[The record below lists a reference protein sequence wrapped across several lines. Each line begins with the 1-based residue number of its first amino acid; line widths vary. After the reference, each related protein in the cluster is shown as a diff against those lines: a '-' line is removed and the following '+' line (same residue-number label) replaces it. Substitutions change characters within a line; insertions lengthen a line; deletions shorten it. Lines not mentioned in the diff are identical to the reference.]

1 MATIQTSIKIFDG
14 MTPAFRN
21 MTTSINTTINS
32 LERLQRELRNPLDEG
47 GIQASVKIFDR
58 MAPALKNMNTSI
70 NATAKSLERLQ
81 QKLNNPINAGNIQ
94 ASQQNLKNIESIL
107 TRIEQKI
114 GRNTNEQENF
124 NNKIRKGSE
133 EGSLLVSKLKSL
145 AGVYIG
151 IRGIESITKA
161 ADTIASTKARLNLMN
176 DGLQTTEQLNKMIY
190 LSAQSAR
197 ASYAD
202 TAAQVAKLGILAG
215 DAFGSSAEVVKFTEL
230 MNKAFVIGG
239 TSASEASAAMYQLT
253 QAMGAGK
260 LQGDEFRSIM
270 ENAPLLATKIADA
283 MGKTKDQLKELSS
296 SGAITADV
304 IRNALFKAS
313 DEIEKKFASMPIT
326 FSQALTMMKNDAYM
340 IFGQT
345 LGKISGALQSV
356 RFSEIVVSM
365 RNVMI
370 AISSNIYDT
379 LNIIKN
385 ILNSDFFSDFV
396 QGITLGTVLIIQGLG
411 GITNAALSVVNVFAQ
426 NWNIIEPIVY
436 GVVAAI
442 AIYSLALAGMWI
454 WEKLVAASK
463 FAMMFAQMLLNTK
476 TLAGYAYLIKYAA
489 GQWIANE
496 AMLACPIFWIV
507 AGILAFI
514 VVVFVA
520 VAAVNKF
527 AGTNLTALG
536 VIVGAVFAAVAFIQN
551 IMIWLF
557 NRCVDVNEGIANGW
571 NQCVYHMKQAIAKG
585 VIFIIEK
592 MASLNDSVNNAGN
605 ALGKAFVTGANI
617 AIRGVN
623 KLIDLLNKI
632 PGINI
637 GKVGE
642 ATFTPVKADNSYIK
656 QQINSLNRWVGDA
669 PEKIKLERMQYKDI
683 GAEFQKGN
691 ALGTKWQNA
700 ISNKL
705 KDTFDI
711 NKMLED
717 AKDKLGLKDL
727 WDKENPLNNL
737 GGFGGDLGKNV
748 KDTAGNTAKMAK
760 TMDKSQEDLK
770 YLRDIAEQEVINR
783 FTGVNI
789 KIDMNNT
796 NNISKDADVD
806 GIVNVLT
813 EKLNDAMV
821 VSAEGIV

>member
-32 LERLQRELRNPLDEG
+32 LD
-47 GIQASVKIFDR
+47 
-58 MAPALKNMNTSI
+58 
-70 NATAKSLERLQ
+70 RLQ
-81 QKLNNPINAGNIQ
+81 QRLHNPINAGSIQ
-94 ASQQNLKNIESIL
+94 ASQQSLNNIESIL

-114 GRNTNEQENF
+114 KGNTNEQENF
-124 NNKIRKGSE
+124 NNKIRQGSE
-133 EGSLLVSKLKSL
+133 AGSLLVSKLKSI
-145 AGVYIG
+145 AGIYIG
-151 IRGIESITKA
+151 IKGIESITKA

-176 DGLQTTEQLNKMIY
+176 DGLQTTDQLNKMIY

-239 TSASEASAAMYQLT
+239 TSANEASAAMYQLT

-270 ENAPLLATKIADA
+270 ENAPMLATKIADA

-313 DEIEKKFASMPIT
+313 NEIEKKFASMPIT

-340 IFGQT
+340 IFSET

-396 QGITLGTVLIIQGLG
+396 QGITLGAVLIIQGLG

-436 GVVAAI
+436 GVAAAIGIYTIAAI
-442 AIYSLALAGMWI
+442 ALAVANKVASLSAAWFNFQMTQTVIMHELATGATWMQ
-454 WEKLVAASK
+454 VAA
-463 FAMMFAQMLLNTK
+463 QYGLN
-476 TLAGYAYLIKYAA
+476 AA
-489 GQWIANE
+489 
-496 AMLACPIFWIV
+496 LYACPLTWIV
-507 AGILAFI
+507 LGFI
-514 VVVFVA
+514 AVIAVVFVA
-520 VAAVNKF
+520 VAAINKF
-527 AGTNLTALG
+527 AGTSLTVLG
-536 VIVGAVFAAVAFIQN
+536 VIVGAVFAAVAAIQN
-551 IMIWLF
+551 VMIWLL
-557 NRCVDVNEGIANGW
+557 NGCIAVNEGITNGW
-571 NQCVYHMKQAIAKG
+571 NQCVYLMKQAIAKG

-592 MASLNDSVNNAGN
+592 MASLNDSVNSAGN
-605 ALGKAFVTGANI
+605 ALGKAFIDGANI

-623 KLIDLLNKI
+623 KLVDLLNKI
-632 PGINI
+632 PGVDI

-642 ATFTPVKADNSYIK
+642 ATFTPVKADNSTIK
-656 QQINSLNRWVGDA
+656 KQIADLNKWVGDA

-727 WDKENPLNNL
+727 WDKDNPLNNL

-770 YLRDIAEQEVINR
+770 YLRDIAEQETINR

-796 NNISKDADVD
+796 NNINSEADVD

>member
-32 LERLQRELRNPLDEG
+32 LD
-47 GIQASVKIFDR
+47 
-58 MAPALKNMNTSI
+58 
-70 NATAKSLERLQ
+70 RLQ
-81 QKLNNPINAGNIQ
+81 QRLHNPINVGSIQ
-94 ASQQNLKNIESIL
+94 ASQQSLNNIESIL

-124 NNKIRKGSE
+124 NNKIKQGSE
-133 EGSLLVSKLKSL
+133 AGSLLVSKLKSI
-145 AGVYIG
+145 AGIYIG
-151 IRGIESITKA
+151 IKGIESITKA

-202 TAAQVAKLGILAG
+202 TAAQVSKLGILAG
-215 DAFGSSAEVVKFTEL
+215 EAFGSSAEVVKFAEL
-230 MNKAFVIGG
+230 MNKSFVIGG

-253 QAMGAGK
+253 QAMAAGK

-270 ENAPLLATKIADA
+270 ENAPLLAEKIAQS
-283 MGKTKDQLKELSS
+283 MGKGKEALKDLSRT
-296 SGAITADV
+296 GAITADV
-304 IRNALFKAS
+304 VRNALFKAS
-313 DEIEKKFASMPIT
+313 AEIEKKFESMPIT

-385 ILNSDFFSDFV
+385 ILNSEFFSNLV
-396 QGITLGTVLIIQGLG
+396 QGFTFCTVVITKSLGSIVNT
-411 GITNAALSVVNVFAQ
+411 ALNIVNIFAQ
-426 NWNIIEPIVY
+426 NWSIIKPIVF
-436 GVVAAI
+436 GVASVFILFRGVLLATKIATIGNVIANVAH
-442 AIYSLALAGMWI
+442 
-454 WEKLVAASK
+454 AASSSLS
-463 FAMMFAQMLLNTK
+463 ALMTNIQAAALMRSNGATLSATIATWGLN
-476 TLAGYAYLIKYAA
+476 AA
-489 GQWIANE
+489 L
-496 AMLACPIFWIV
+496 LACPITWV
-507 AGILAFI
+507 VLGILAFV

-527 AGTNLTALG
+527 AGTSLTALG

-557 NRCVDVNEGIANGW
+557 NRCVDVNEGITNGW
-571 NQCVYHMKQAIAKG
+571 NQCVFLMKQAIAKG

-727 WDKENPLNNL
+727 WDKDNPLNNL

-770 YLRDIAEQEVINR
+770 YLRDIAEQETINR

-796 NNISKDADVD
+796 NNISKDTDVD

>member
-1 MATIQTSIKIFDG
+1 MATIQTSIRIFDG

-32 LERLQRELRNPLDEG
+32 LERLQQRLHNPLNTG
-47 GIQASVKIFDR
+47 GIQ
-58 MAPALKNMNTSI
+58 T
-70 NATAKSLERLQ
+70 
-81 QKLNNPINAGNIQ
+81 
-94 ASQQNLKNIESIL
+94 SQQSLNNIESIL

-124 NNKIRKGSE
+124 NNKIKQGSE
-133 EGSLLVSKLKSL
+133 ASSVLVAKLRSI

-151 IRGIESITKA
+151 IKGIESITKA

-176 DGLQTTEQLNKMIY
+176 DGLQTTDQLNKMIY

-202 TAAQVAKLGILAG
+202 TAAQIAKLGILAG
-215 DAFGSSAEVVKFTEL
+215 DAFGSSAEVIKFTEL

-239 TSASEASAAMYQLT
+239 TSANEASAAMYQLT

-270 ENAPLLATKIADA
+270 ENAPLLAAKIADA

-296 SGAITADV
+296 SGAITADI

-313 DEIEKKFASMPIT
+313 NEIEKKFASMPIT

-396 QGITLGTVLIIQGLG
+396 QGITLGAILIINGLG
-411 GITNAALSVVNVFAQ
+411 WVTNAALNVANVFAQ

-436 GVVAAI
+436 GVAAAIGIYTIAAI
-442 AIYSLALAGMWI
+442 ALAVANKVASLSAAWFNFQMTQTVIMHELATGATWMQ
-454 WEKLVAASK
+454 VAA
-463 FAMMFAQMLLNTK
+463 QYGLNAA
-476 TLAGYAYLIKYAA
+476 LYACPLT
-489 GQWIANE
+489 WIA
-496 AMLACPIFWIV
+496 L
-507 AGILAFI
+507 GFI
-514 VVVFVA
+514 AVIAVVFVA
-520 VAAVNKF
+520 VAAINKF
-527 AGTNLTALG
+527 AGTSLTVLG
-536 VIVGAVFAAVAFIQN
+536 VIVGAVFAAVAAIQN
-551 IMIWLF
+551 VMIWLL
-557 NRCVDVNEGIANGW
+557 NGCIAVNEGITNGW
-571 NQCVYHMKQAIAKG
+571 NQCVYLMKQAIAKG

-605 ALGKAFVTGANI
+605 ALGKAFVAGANI

-632 PGINI
+632 PGVNI
-637 GKVGE
+637 GKVTE

-656 QQINSLNRWVGDA
+656 QQIDSLNRWVGDA
-669 PEKIKLERMQYKDI
+669 PEKVKLERMGYKDI

-700 ISNKL
+700 ITNKL

-727 WDKENPLNNL
+727 WDKNKYGLDN
-737 GGFGGDLGKNV
+737 GIGSSDLGKSA

-770 YLRDIAEQEVINR
+770 YLRDIAEQETINR
-783 FTGVNI
+783 YTGVNI

>member
-32 LERLQRELRNPLDEG
+32 LERLQQRLHSPINAG
-47 GIQASVKIFDR
+47 GIQASQQ
-58 MAPALKNMNTSI
+58 
-70 NATAKSLERLQ
+70 SL
-81 QKLNNPINAGNIQ
+81 N
-94 ASQQNLKNIESIL
+94 NIESIL

-114 GRNTNEQENF
+114 KGNTNEQENF
-124 NNKIRKGSE
+124 NNKIRQGSE
-133 EGSLLVSKLKSL
+133 AGSLLVSKLKSL
-145 AGVYIG
+145 AGIYIG

-161 ADTIASTKARLNLMN
+161 ADTISSTKARLNLMN

-215 DAFGSSAEVVKFTEL
+215 DAFGSSAEVIKFTEL

-239 TSASEASAAMYQLT
+239 TSANEASAAMYQLT

-296 SGAITADV
+296 SGAITSDV

-396 QGITLGTVLIIQGLG
+396 QGITLGVILIINGLG
-411 GITNAALSVVNVFAQ
+411 WVTNAALNVANVFAQ

-436 GVVAAI
+436 GVAVAIGIYTIAAIALSVANKIASLSASWFNFQMTQTVIMHELATGATWMQVAAQYGLNAALYACPLTWIVLGFIAVIAVIFMVVAAI
-442 AIYSLALAGMWI
+442 
-454 WEKLVAASK
+454 
-463 FAMMFAQMLLNTK
+463 NH
-476 TLAGYAYLIKYAA
+476 
-489 GQWIANE
+489 
-496 AMLACPIFWIV
+496 
-507 AGILAFI
+507 
-514 VVVFVA
+514 
-520 VAAVNKF
+520 F
-527 AGTNLTALG
+527 AGTSLTVLG
-536 VIVGAVFAAVAFIQN
+536 AIVGAVFAAVAAIQN
-551 IMIWLF
+551 VMIWLL
-557 NRCVDVNEGIANGW
+557 NGCITVNEGIINGW
-571 NQCVYHMKQAIAKG
+571 NQCVFLMKQAIAKG

-605 ALGKAFVTGANI
+605 ALGKAFIDGVNI

-623 KLIDLLNKI
+623 KLVDLLNKI
-632 PGINI
+632 PGVDI

-656 QQINSLNRWVGDA
+656 QQIDSLNRWVGDA
-669 PEKIKLERMQYKDI
+669 PEKVKLDRMGYKDI

-700 ISNKL
+700 ITNKL

-737 GGFGGDLGKNV
+737 GGFGSGDLGKNV

-770 YLRDIAEQEVINR
+770 YLRDIAEQETINR

-796 NNISKDADVD
+796 NNISRDTDLD

-821 VSAEGIV
+821 VSAEGVV

>member
-32 LERLQRELRNPLDEG
+32 LERLQQRLHNPL
-47 GIQASVKIFDR
+47 
-58 MAPALKNMNTSI
+58 
-70 NATAKSLERLQ
+70 
-81 QKLNNPINAGNIQ
+81 NAGSIQ
-94 ASQQNLKNIESIL
+94 ASQQSLNNIESIL

-124 NNKIRKGSE
+124 NNKIRQGSE
-133 EGSLLVSKLKSL
+133 AGSLLVSKLKSI
-145 AGVYIG
+145 AGIYIG
-151 IRGIESITKA
+151 IKGIESITKA
-161 ADTIASTKARLNLMN
+161 TDTIASTKARLNLMN

-215 DAFGSSAEVVKFTEL
+215 DAFGSSAEVIKFTEL

-239 TSASEASAAMYQLT
+239 TSANEASAAMYQLT

-270 ENAPLLATKIADA
+270 ENAPLLAAKIADA

-313 DEIEKKFASMPIT
+313 NEIEKKFASMPIT

-340 IFGQT
+340 IFSET

-396 QGITLGTVLIIQGLG
+396 QGITLGAVLIIQGLG

-436 GVVAAI
+436 GVAAAIGIYTIAAI
-442 AIYSLALAGMWI
+442 ALAVANKVASLSAAWFNFQMTQTVIMHELATGATWMQ
-454 WEKLVAASK
+454 VAA
-463 FAMMFAQMLLNTK
+463 QYGLN
-476 TLAGYAYLIKYAA
+476 AA
-489 GQWIANE
+489 
-496 AMLACPIFWIV
+496 LYACPLTWIV
-507 AGILAFI
+507 LGFI
-514 VVVFVA
+514 AVIAVVFVA
-520 VAAVNKF
+520 VAAINKF
-527 AGTNLTALG
+527 AGTSLTVLG
-536 VIVGAVFAAVAFIQN
+536 VIVGAVFAAVATIQN
-551 IMIWLF
+551 IMIGLL
-557 NRCVDVNEGIANGW
+557 NGCIAVNEGITNGW
-571 NQCVYHMKQAIAKG
+571 NQCVYLMKQAIAKG

-592 MASLNDSVNNAGN
+592 MASLNNSVNNAGN
-605 ALGKAFVTGANI
+605 ALGKAFIDGANI

-623 KLIDLLNKI
+623 KLIDLINKI

-656 QQINSLNRWVGDA
+656 QQIDSLNKWVGDA
-669 PEKIKLERMQYKDI
+669 PEKIKLDRMGYKDI

-700 ISNKL
+700 ITDKF

-717 AKDKLGLKDL
+717 AKKKLGLDDL
-727 WDKENPLNNL
+727 WNKQNPLNNL

-770 YLRDIAEQEVINR
+770 YLRDIAEQETINR

-796 NNISKDADVD
+796 NNINSEADVD

>member
-32 LERLQRELRNPLDEG
+32 LD
-47 GIQASVKIFDR
+47 
-58 MAPALKNMNTSI
+58 
-70 NATAKSLERLQ
+70 RLQ
-81 QKLNNPINAGNIQ
+81 QRLHNPINAGSIQ
-94 ASQQNLKNIESIL
+94 ASQQSLNNIESIL

-124 NNKIRKGSE
+124 NNKIKQGSE
-133 EGSLLVSKLKSL
+133 AGSLLVSKLKSI
-145 AGVYIG
+145 AGIYIG
-151 IRGIESITKA
+151 IKGIESITKA

-176 DGLQTTEQLNKMIY
+176 DGLQTTDQLNKMIY

-215 DAFGSSAEVVKFTEL
+215 DAFGSSAEVIKFTEL

-239 TSASEASAAMYQLT
+239 TSANEASAAMYQLT

-313 DEIEKKFASMPIT
+313 NEIEKKFESMPIT

-356 RFSEIVVSM
+356 RFSEIVVSI

-385 ILNSDFFSDFV
+385 ILNSEFFSNLV
-396 QGITLGTVLIIQGLG
+396 QGFTFCAVVITKSLGSIVNT
-411 GITNAALSVVNVFAQ
+411 ALNIVNIFAQ
-426 NWNIIEPIVY
+426 NWSIIKPIVF
-436 GVVAAI
+436 GVASVFILFRGVLLATKIATIGNVIANVAH
-442 AIYSLALAGMWI
+442 
-454 WEKLVAASK
+454 AASSSLS
-463 FAMMFAQMLLNTK
+463 ALMTNIQAAALMRSNGATLSATIATWGLN
-476 TLAGYAYLIKYAA
+476 AA
-489 GQWIANE
+489 L
-496 AMLACPIFWIV
+496 LACPITWV
-507 AGILAFI
+507 VLGILAFVI
-514 VVVFVA
+514 VVFVA

-527 AGTNLTALG
+527 AGTSLTALG

-557 NRCVDVNEGIANGW
+557 NRCVDVNEGITNGW
-571 NQCVYHMKQAIAKG
+571 NQCVFLMKQAIAKG

-642 ATFTPVKADNSYIK
+642 ATFTPVKADNSHIK

-669 PEKIKLERMQYKDI
+669 PEKVKLDRMGYKDI

-727 WDKENPLNNL
+727 WDKDNPLNNL
-737 GGFGGDLGKNV
+737 GGFGGGLGKNV

-770 YLRDIAEQEVINR
+770 YLRDIAEQETINR

-796 NNISKDADVD
+796 NNINSEADVD

>member
-21 MTTSINTTINS
+21 MTNSINTTINS
-32 LERLQRELRNPLDEG
+32 LERLQQRLHNPLNTG
-47 GIQASVKIFDR
+47 GIQ
-58 MAPALKNMNTSI
+58 T
-70 NATAKSLERLQ
+70 
-81 QKLNNPINAGNIQ
+81 
-94 ASQQNLKNIESIL
+94 SQQSLNNIESIL

-124 NNKIRKGSE
+124 NNSIKRGSE
-133 EGSLLVSKLKSL
+133 ASSVLVSRLKNI
-145 AGVYIG
+145 ARMYIG
-151 IRGIESITKA
+151 IKGIESITRA

-239 TSASEASAAMYQLT
+239 TSANEASAAMYQLT

-270 ENAPLLATKIADA
+270 ENAPLLAAKIADA

-313 DEIEKKFASMPIT
+313 AEIEKKFASMPIT

-340 IFGQT
+340 IFSET

-396 QGITLGTVLIIQGLG
+396 QGITLGAVLIIQGLG
-411 GITNAALSVVNVFAQ
+411 GITNAALSVVNIFAQ
-426 NWNIIEPIVY
+426 NWSIIAPIVY
-436 GVVAAI
+436 GVIAAIGIYTIATIALAVANKVASLSASWFNFQMTQTVIMHELATGVTWMQVAAQYGLNAALYACPLTWIVLGFIAVIAVVFMVVAAI
-442 AIYSLALAGMWI
+442 
-454 WEKLVAASK
+454 
-463 FAMMFAQMLLNTK
+463 NH
-476 TLAGYAYLIKYAA
+476 
-489 GQWIANE
+489 
-496 AMLACPIFWIV
+496 
-507 AGILAFI
+507 
-514 VVVFVA
+514 
-520 VAAVNKF
+520 F
-527 AGTNLTALG
+527 AGTSLTVLG
-536 VIVGAVFAAVAFIQN
+536 VIVGAVFAAVAAIQN
-551 IMIWLF
+551 VMIWLL
-557 NRCVDVNEGIANGW
+557 NGCITVNEGIINGW
-571 NQCVYHMKQAIAKG
+571 NQCVYLMKQAIAKG

-642 ATFTPVKADNSYIK
+642 AIFTPVKADNSHIK

-669 PEKIKLERMQYKDI
+669 PEKVKLDRMGYKDI

-727 WDKENPLNNL
+727 WDKNKYGLDN
-737 GGFGGDLGKNV
+737 GIGSSDLGKSA

-770 YLRDIAEQEVINR
+770 YLRDIAEQETINR

>member
-32 LERLQRELRNPLDEG
+32 LD
-47 GIQASVKIFDR
+47 
-58 MAPALKNMNTSI
+58 
-70 NATAKSLERLQ
+70 RLQ
-81 QKLNNPINAGNIQ
+81 QRLHNPINAGSIQ
-94 ASQQNLKNIESIL
+94 ASQQSLNNIESIL

-114 GRNTNEQENF
+114 KGNTNEQENF
-124 NNKIRKGSE
+124 NNKIRQGSE
-133 EGSLLVSKLKSL
+133 AGSLLVSKLKSL
-145 AGVYIG
+145 AGIYIG

-176 DGLQTTEQLNKMIY
+176 DGLQTTDQLNKMIY

-197 ASYAD
+197 ASYTD

-215 DAFGSSAEVVKFTEL
+215 DAFGSSAEVIKFTEL

-239 TSASEASAAMYQLT
+239 ISANEASAAMYQLT

-270 ENAPLLATKIADA
+270 ENAPLLAAKIADA

-313 DEIEKKFASMPIT
+313 NEIEKKFASMPIT

-356 RFSEIVVSM
+356 RFSEIVVSV

-385 ILNSDFFSDFV
+385 ILNSEFFSNLV
-396 QGITLGTVLIIQGLG
+396 QGFTFCAVIITKSLGSIVNT
-411 GITNAALSVVNVFAQ
+411 ALNIVNIFAQ
-426 NWNIIEPIVY
+426 NWSIIKPIVF
-436 GVVAAI
+436 GVASVFMLFKGVLLATKI
-442 AIYSLALAGMWI
+442 ATISNVIANIAH
-454 WEKLVAASK
+454 AASSSLS
-463 FAMMFAQMLLNTK
+463 ALMTNIQAAALMRSNGATLSATIATWGLN
-476 TLAGYAYLIKYAA
+476 AA
-489 GQWIANE
+489 L
-496 AMLACPIFWIV
+496 LACPITWV
-507 AGILAFI
+507 VLGILAFV

-527 AGTNLTALG
+527 AGTSLTALG

-557 NRCVDVNEGIANGW
+557 NRCVDVNEGITNGW
-571 NQCVYHMKQAIAKG
+571 NQCVFLMKQAIAKG

-642 ATFTPVKADNSYIK
+642 ATFTPVKADNSHIK

-669 PEKIKLERMQYKDI
+669 PEKVKLERMGYKDI
-683 GAEFQKGN
+683 GAEFEKGN
-691 ALGTKWQNA
+691 ALGTKWQK
-700 ISNKL
+700 SLEKKL

-770 YLRDIAEQEVINR
+770 YLRDIAEQETINR

>member
-1 MATIQTSIKIFDG
+1 MH
-14 MTPAFRN
+14 
-21 MTTSINTTINS
+21 
-32 LERLQRELRNPLDEG
+32 NPL
-47 GIQASVKIFDR
+47 
-58 MAPALKNMNTSI
+58 
-70 NATAKSLERLQ
+70 
-81 QKLNNPINAGNIQ
+81 NAGSIQ
-94 ASQQNLKNIESIL
+94 ASQQSLNNIESIL

-124 NNKIRKGSE
+124 NNKIRQGSE
-133 EGSLLVSKLKSL
+133 AGSLLVSKLKSI
-145 AGVYIG
+145 AGIYIG
-151 IRGIESITKA
+151 IKGIESITKA
-161 ADTIASTKARLNLMN
+161 TDTIASTKARLNLMN

-215 DAFGSSAEVVKFTEL
+215 DAFGSSAEVIKFTEL

-239 TSASEASAAMYQLT
+239 TSANEASAAMYQLT

-270 ENAPLLATKIADA
+270 ENAPLLAAKIADA

-313 DEIEKKFASMPIT
+313 NEIEKKFASMPIT

-340 IFGQT
+340 IFSET

-396 QGITLGTVLIIQGLG
+396 QGITLGAVLIIQGLG

-436 GVVAAI
+436 GVAAAIGIYTIAAI
-442 AIYSLALAGMWI
+442 ALAVANKVASLSAAWFNFQMTQTVIMHELATGATWMQ
-454 WEKLVAASK
+454 VAA
-463 FAMMFAQMLLNTK
+463 QYGLN
-476 TLAGYAYLIKYAA
+476 AA
-489 GQWIANE
+489 
-496 AMLACPIFWIV
+496 LYACPLTWIV
-507 AGILAFI
+507 LGFI
-514 VVVFVA
+514 AVIAVVFVA
-520 VAAVNKF
+520 VAAINKF
-527 AGTNLTALG
+527 AGTSLTVLG
-536 VIVGAVFAAVAFIQN
+536 VIVGAVFAAVATIQN
-551 IMIWLF
+551 IMIGLL
-557 NRCVDVNEGIANGW
+557 NGCIAVNEGITNGW
-571 NQCVYHMKQAIAKG
+571 NQCVYLMKQAIAKG

-592 MASLNDSVNNAGN
+592 MASLNNSVNNAGN
-605 ALGKAFVTGANI
+605 ALGKAFIDGANI

-623 KLIDLLNKI
+623 KLIDLINKI

-656 QQINSLNRWVGDA
+656 QQIDSLNKWVGDA
-669 PEKIKLERMQYKDI
+669 PEKIKLDRMGYKDI

-700 ISNKL
+700 ITDKF

-717 AKDKLGLKDL
+717 AKKKLGLDDL
-727 WDKENPLNNL
+727 WNKQNPLNNL

-770 YLRDIAEQEVINR
+770 YLRDIAEQETINR

>member
-32 LERLQRELRNPLDEG
+32 LERLQQRLHNPL
-47 GIQASVKIFDR
+47 
-58 MAPALKNMNTSI
+58 
-70 NATAKSLERLQ
+70 
-81 QKLNNPINAGNIQ
+81 NAGSIQ
-94 ASQQNLKNIESIL
+94 ASQQSLNNIESIL

-124 NNKIRKGSE
+124 NNKIRQGSE
-133 EGSLLVSKLKSL
+133 AGSLLVSKLKSI
-145 AGVYIG
+145 AGIYIG
-151 IRGIESITKA
+151 IKGIESITKA

-215 DAFGSSAEVVKFTEL
+215 DAFGSSAEVIKFTEL

-239 TSASEASAAMYQLT
+239 TSANEASAAMYQLT

-270 ENAPLLATKIADA
+270 ENAPLLAAKIADA

-313 DEIEKKFASMPIT
+313 NEIEKKFASMPIT

-340 IFGQT
+340 IFSET

-396 QGITLGTVLIIQGLG
+396 QGITLGAVLIIQGLG

-436 GVVAAI
+436 GVAAAIGIYTIAAI
-442 AIYSLALAGMWI
+442 ALAVANKVASLSAAWFNFQMTQTVIMHELATGATWMQ
-454 WEKLVAASK
+454 VAA
-463 FAMMFAQMLLNTK
+463 QYGLN
-476 TLAGYAYLIKYAA
+476 AA
-489 GQWIANE
+489 
-496 AMLACPIFWIV
+496 LYACPLTWIV
-507 AGILAFI
+507 LGFI
-514 VVVFVA
+514 AVIAVVFVA
-520 VAAVNKF
+520 VAAINKF
-527 AGTNLTALG
+527 AGTSLTVLG
-536 VIVGAVFAAVAFIQN
+536 VIVGAVFAAVATIQN
-551 IMIWLF
+551 IMIGLL
-557 NRCVDVNEGIANGW
+557 NGCIAVNEGITNGW
-571 NQCVYHMKQAIAKG
+571 NQCVYLMKQAIAKG

-592 MASLNDSVNNAGN
+592 MASLNNSVNNAGN
-605 ALGKAFVTGANI
+605 ALGKAFIDGANI

-623 KLIDLLNKI
+623 KLIDLINKI

-656 QQINSLNRWVGDA
+656 QQIDSLNKWVGDA
-669 PEKIKLERMQYKDI
+669 PEKIKLDRMGYKDI

-700 ISNKL
+700 ITDKF

-717 AKDKLGLKDL
+717 AKKKLGLDDL
-727 WDKENPLNNL
+727 WNKQNPLNNL

-770 YLRDIAEQEVINR
+770 YLRDIAEQETINR

-796 NNISKDADVD
+796 NNINSEADVD

>member
-1 MATIQTSIKIFDG
+1 MATIQTSIRIFDG

-21 MTTSINTTINS
+21 MTNAINTTINS
-32 LERLQRELRNPLDEG
+32 
-47 GIQASVKIFDR
+47 FD
-58 MAPALKNMNTSI
+58 
-70 NATAKSLERLQ
+70 RLQ
-81 QKLNNPINAGNIQ
+81 QRLHNPINAGSIQ
-94 ASQQNLKNIESIL
+94 ASQQSLNNIESIL

-114 GRNTNEQENF
+114 KGNTNEQENF
-124 NNKIRKGSE
+124 NNKIRQGSE
-133 EGSLLVSKLKSL
+133 AGSLLVSKLKSL
-145 AGVYIG
+145 AGIYIG

-176 DGLQTTEQLNKMIY
+176 DGLQTTDQLNKMIY

-215 DAFGSSAEVVKFTEL
+215 DAFGSSVEVVKFTEL

-239 TSASEASAAMYQLT
+239 TSANEASAAMYQLT

-270 ENAPLLATKIADA
+270 ENAPMLATKIADA
-283 MGKTKDQLKELSS
+283 MGKTKDQLKDLSS
-296 SGAITADV
+296 SGAITADI

-313 DEIEKKFASMPIT
+313 AEIEKKFASMPIT

-340 IFGQT
+340 IFSET

-396 QGITLGTVLIIQGLG
+396 QGITLGAVLIIQGLG

-436 GVVAAI
+436 GVAAAIGIYTIVAIALAVANKVASLSAAWFNFQMTQTVIMHELATGATWMQVAAQYGLN
-442 AIYSLALAGMWI
+442 AAL
-454 WEKLVAASK
+454 
-463 FAMMFAQMLLNTK
+463 
-476 TLAGYAYLIKYAA
+476 Y
-489 GQWIANE
+489 
-496 AMLACPIFWIV
+496 ACPLTWIV
-507 AGILAFI
+507 LGFI
-514 VVVFVA
+514 AVIAVVFVA
-520 VAAVNKF
+520 VAAINKF
-527 AGTNLTALG
+527 AGTSLTVLG
-536 VIVGAVFAAVAFIQN
+536 VIVGAVFAAVATIQN
-551 IMIWLF
+551 IMIGLL
-557 NRCVDVNEGIANGW
+557 NGCITVNEAIANGW
-571 NQCVYHMKQAIAKG
+571 NQCVFLMKQAIAKG

-592 MASLNDSVNNAGN
+592 MASLNDSVNSAGN
-605 ALGKAFVTGANI
+605 ALGKAFIDGANI

-623 KLIDLLNKI
+623 KLVDLLNKI
-632 PGINI
+632 PGVNI

-656 QQINSLNRWVGDA
+656 QQIDSLNRWVGDA
-669 PEKIKLERMQYKDI
+669 PEKVILERMGYKDI
-683 GAEFQKGN
+683 GAAFEKGN
-691 ALGTKWQNA
+691 ALGTKWQK
-700 ISNKL
+700 SLEKKL

-770 YLRDIAEQEVINR
+770 YLRDIAEQETINR

-796 NNISKDADVD
+796 NNINSEADVD

>member
-21 MTTSINTTINS
+21 MTNSINTTINS
-32 LERLQRELRNPLDEG
+32 LERLQQRLHNPLNTG
-47 GIQASVKIFDR
+47 GIQ
-58 MAPALKNMNTSI
+58 T
-70 NATAKSLERLQ
+70 
-81 QKLNNPINAGNIQ
+81 
-94 ASQQNLKNIESIL
+94 SQQSLNNIESIL

-114 GRNTNEQENF
+114 GRNANEQENF
-124 NNKIRKGSE
+124 NNSIKRGSE
-133 EGSLLVSKLKSL
+133 ASSVLVSRLKNI
-145 AGVYIG
+145 AGMYIG
-151 IRGIESITKA
+151 IKGIESITRA

-202 TAAQVAKLGILAG
+202 TAAQVSKLGILAG
-215 DAFGSSAEVVKFTEL
+215 DAFGSSAEVVKFAEL
-230 MNKAFVIGG
+230 MNKSFVIGG

-253 QAMGAGK
+253 QAMAAGK

-270 ENAPLLATKIADA
+270 ENAPLLAEKIAQS
-283 MGKTKDQLKELSS
+283 MGKGKEALKDLSRT
-296 SGAITADV
+296 GAITADV
-304 IRNALFKAS
+304 VRNALFKAS
-313 DEIEKKFASMPIT
+313 AEIEKKFESMPIT
-326 FSQALTMMKNDAYM
+326 FSQALVMMKNDAYM

-396 QGITLGTVLIIQGLG
+396 QGITLGAVLIIQGLG
-411 GITNAALSVVNVFAQ
+411 GITNAALSVVNIFAQ
-426 NWNIIEPIVY
+426 NWSIIAPIVY
-436 GVVAAI
+436 GVIAAIGIYTIATIALAVANKVASLSASWFNFQMTQTVIMHELATGVTWMQVAAQYGLNAALYACPLTWIVLGFIAVIAVVFMVVAAI
-442 AIYSLALAGMWI
+442 
-454 WEKLVAASK
+454 
-463 FAMMFAQMLLNTK
+463 NH
-476 TLAGYAYLIKYAA
+476 
-489 GQWIANE
+489 
-496 AMLACPIFWIV
+496 
-507 AGILAFI
+507 
-514 VVVFVA
+514 
-520 VAAVNKF
+520 F
-527 AGTNLTALG
+527 AGTSLTALG
-536 VIVGAVFAAVAFIQN
+536 VIVGAVFAAVATIQN
-551 IMIWLF
+551 IMIGLLNGCIF
-557 NRCVDVNEGIANGW
+557 VNEAIANGW
-571 NQCVYHMKQAIAKG
+571 NQCVYLMKQAIAKG

-592 MASLNDSVNNAGN
+592 MASLNDSVNSAGN
-605 ALGKAFVTGANI
+605 ALGKAFIDGANI

-632 PGINI
+632 PGIDI

-656 QQINSLNRWVGDA
+656 QQIDSLNRWVGNA
-669 PEKIKLERMQYKDI
+669 PEKITLERMGYKNI
-683 GAEFQKGN
+683 GAAFEKGN

-727 WDKENPLNNL
+727 WDKNKYGLDN
-737 GGFGGDLGKNV
+737 GIGSSDLGKSA

-796 NNISKDADVD
+796 NNINSEADVD

>member
-32 LERLQRELRNPLDEG
+32 LD
-47 GIQASVKIFDR
+47 
-58 MAPALKNMNTSI
+58 
-70 NATAKSLERLQ
+70 RLQ
-81 QKLNNPINAGNIQ
+81 QRLHNPINAGSIQ
-94 ASQQNLKNIESIL
+94 ASQQSLNNIESIL

-114 GRNTNEQENF
+114 KGNTNEQENF
-124 NNKIRKGSE
+124 NNKIRQGSE
-133 EGSLLVSKLKSL
+133 AGSLLVSKLKSL
-145 AGVYIG
+145 AGIYIG

-176 DGLQTTEQLNKMIY
+176 DGLQTTDQLNKMIY

-239 TSASEASAAMYQLT
+239 TSANEASAAMYQLT

-270 ENAPLLATKIADA
+270 ENAPMLATKIADA
-283 MGKTKDQLKELSS
+283 MGKTKDQLKDLSS
-296 SGAITADV
+296 SGAITADI

-313 DEIEKKFASMPIT
+313 AEIEKKFASMPIT

-340 IFGQT
+340 IFSET

-396 QGITLGTVLIIQGLG
+396 QGITLGAVLIIQGLG

-436 GVVAAI
+436 GVTAAIGIYTIAAI
-442 AIYSLALAGMWI
+442 ALAVANKVASLSAAWFNFQMTQTVIMHELATGATWMQ
-454 WEKLVAASK
+454 VAA
-463 FAMMFAQMLLNTK
+463 QYGLN
-476 TLAGYAYLIKYAA
+476 AA
-489 GQWIANE
+489 
-496 AMLACPIFWIV
+496 LYACPLTWIV
-507 AGILAFI
+507 LGFI
-514 VVVFVA
+514 AVIAVVFVA
-520 VAAVNKF
+520 VAAINKF
-527 AGTNLTALG
+527 AGTSLTVLG
-536 VIVGAVFAAVAFIQN
+536 VIVGAVFAAVAAIQN
-551 IMIWLF
+551 VMIWLL
-557 NRCVDVNEGIANGW
+557 NGCIAVNEAIANGW
-571 NQCVYHMKQAIAKG
+571 NQCVYLMKQAIAKG

-642 ATFTPVKADNSYIK
+642 ATFTPVKVDNSYIK

-727 WDKENPLNNL
+727 WDKDNPLNNL

-770 YLRDIAEQEVINR
+770 YLRDIAEQETINR

-796 NNISKDADVD
+796 NNISKDTDLD

-821 VSAEGIV
+821 VSAEGVV

>member
-32 LERLQRELRNPLDEG
+32 LERLQQRLHNPL
-47 GIQASVKIFDR
+47 
-58 MAPALKNMNTSI
+58 
-70 NATAKSLERLQ
+70 
-81 QKLNNPINAGNIQ
+81 NAGSIQ
-94 ASQQNLKNIESIL
+94 ASQQSLNNIESIL
-107 TRIEQKI
+107 ARIEQKI
-114 GRNTNEQENF
+114 KGNTNEQENF
-124 NNKIRKGSE
+124 NNKIKQGSE
-133 EGSLLVSKLKSL
+133 ASSVLVAKLRSI

-151 IRGIESITKA
+151 IKGIESITKA

-215 DAFGSSAEVVKFTEL
+215 DAFGSSAEVIKFTEL

-239 TSASEASAAMYQLT
+239 TSANEASAAMYQLT

-313 DEIEKKFASMPIT
+313 DEIEKKFSSMPIT

-396 QGITLGTVLIIQGLG
+396 RGITLGTILIINGLG
-411 GITNAALSVVNVFAQ
+411 WVTNAALNVANVFAQ
-426 NWNIIEPIVY
+426 NWSIIAPIVY
-436 GVVAAI
+436 GIVTAIGVYTIATLALAVSKKIAALSEAWFNFQMTQTVIMFELAAGATWRQIAAQYGLNAALYACPLTWIVLGFIAIIAVVFMAVAAI
-442 AIYSLALAGMWI
+442 
-454 WEKLVAASK
+454 
-463 FAMMFAQMLLNTK
+463 
-476 TLAGYAYLIKYAA
+476 
-489 GQWIANE
+489 
-496 AMLACPIFWIV
+496 
-507 AGILAFI
+507 
-514 VVVFVA
+514 
-520 VAAVNKF
+520 NKF
-527 AGTNLTALG
+527 AGTSLTVLG
-536 VIVGAVFAAVAFIQN
+536 VIVGAVFAAVAAIQN
-551 IMIWLF
+551 VMIWLL
-557 NRCVDVNEGIANGW
+557 NGCITVNEGIINGW
-571 NQCVYHMKQAIAKG
+571 NQCVYLMKQAIAKG

-592 MASLNDSVNNAGN
+592 MASLNDSVNSAGN
-605 ALGKAFVTGANI
+605 ALGKAFIDGANI

-623 KLIDLLNKI
+623 KLVDLLNKI
-632 PGINI
+632 PGVDI

-642 ATFTPVKADNSYIK
+642 ATFTPVKADNSTIK
-656 QQINSLNRWVGDA
+656 KQIADLNKWVGDA
-669 PEKIKLERMQYKDI
+669 PEKVTLERMGYKDI
-683 GAEFQKGN
+683 GAAFEKGN

-700 ISNKL
+700 ITNKF

-717 AKDKLGLKDL
+717 AKKKLGLDDL
-727 WDKENPLNNL
+727 WNKQNPLNNL
-737 GGFGGDLGKNV
+737 GGFGSGDLGKNV

-770 YLRDIAEQEVINR
+770 YLRDIAEQETINR

>member
-32 LERLQRELRNPLDEG
+32 LD
-47 GIQASVKIFDR
+47 
-58 MAPALKNMNTSI
+58 
-70 NATAKSLERLQ
+70 RLQ
-81 QKLNNPINAGNIQ
+81 QRLHNPINAGSIQ
-94 ASQQNLKNIESIL
+94 ASQQSLNNIESIL

-124 NNKIRKGSE
+124 NNKIKQGSE
-133 EGSLLVSKLKSL
+133 AGSLLVSKLKSI
-145 AGVYIG
+145 AGIYIG
-151 IRGIESITKA
+151 IKGIESITKA

-176 DGLQTTEQLNKMIY
+176 DGLQTTDQLNKMIY

-202 TAAQVAKLGILAG
+202 TAAQIAKLGILAG
-215 DAFGSSAEVVKFTEL
+215 DAFGSSAEVIKFTEL

-239 TSASEASAAMYQLT
+239 TSANEASAAMYQLT

-313 DEIEKKFASMPIT
+313 NEIEKKFESMPIT

-356 RFSEIVVSM
+356 RFSEIVVSI

-385 ILNSDFFSDFV
+385 ILNSEFFSNLV
-396 QGITLGTVLIIQGLG
+396 QGFTFCAVVITKSLGSIVNT
-411 GITNAALSVVNVFAQ
+411 ALNIVNIFAQ
-426 NWNIIEPIVY
+426 NWSIIKPIVF
-436 GVVAAI
+436 GVASVFILFRGVLLATKIATIGNVIANVAH
-442 AIYSLALAGMWI
+442 
-454 WEKLVAASK
+454 AASSSLS
-463 FAMMFAQMLLNTK
+463 ALMTNIQAAALMRSNGATLSATIATWGLNAALLS
-476 TLAGYAYLIKYAA
+476 
-489 GQWIANE
+489 
-496 AMLACPIFWIV
+496 CPIFWII
-507 AGILAFI
+507 AGIIAFV

-527 AGTNLTALG
+527 AGTSLTALG

-557 NRCVDVNEGIANGW
+557 NRCVDVNEGITNGW
-571 NQCVYHMKQAIAKG
+571 NQCVFLMKQAIAKG

-727 WDKENPLNNL
+727 WDKDNPLNNL

-770 YLRDIAEQEVINR
+770 YLRDIAEQETINR

-796 NNISKDADVD
+796 NNISKDTDLD

-821 VSAEGIV
+821 VSAEGVV

>member
-32 LERLQRELRNPLDEG
+32 LERLQQRLHNPL
-47 GIQASVKIFDR
+47 
-58 MAPALKNMNTSI
+58 
-70 NATAKSLERLQ
+70 
-81 QKLNNPINAGNIQ
+81 NAGSIQ
-94 ASQQNLKNIESIL
+94 ASQQSLNNIESIL

-124 NNKIRKGSE
+124 NNKIKQGSE
-133 EGSLLVSKLKSL
+133 ASSVLVAKLRSI

-151 IRGIESITKA
+151 IKGIESITKA

-176 DGLQTTEQLNKMIY
+176 DGLQTTDQLNKMIY

-202 TAAQVAKLGILAG
+202 TAAQVSKLGILAG
-215 DAFGSSAEVVKFTEL
+215 DAFSSSAEVVKFAEL
-230 MNKAFVIGG
+230 MNKSFVIGG

-253 QAMGAGK
+253 QAMAAGK

-270 ENAPLLATKIADA
+270 ENAPLLAEKIAQS
-283 MGKTKDQLKELSS
+283 MGKGKEALKDLSRT
-296 SGAITADV
+296 GAITADV
-304 IRNALFKAS
+304 VRNALFKAS
-313 DEIEKKFASMPIT
+313 AEIEKKFESMPIT
-326 FSQALTMMKNDAYM
+326 FSQTMIMMKNDAYM
-340 IFGQT
+340 IFSET

-396 QGITLGTVLIIQGLG
+396 QGITLGAVLIIQGLG
-411 GITNAALSVVNVFAQ
+411 GITNATLSVVNVFAQ

-436 GVVAAI
+436 GVAAAI
-442 AIYSLALAGMWI
+442 GGYLIVAGAMKVATLACAVANTILAFTTGGLALQKRILRAVTMLQIG
-454 WEKLVAASK
+454 ETFAAT
-463 FAMMFAQMLLNTK
+463 AAQMGLN
-476 TLAGYAYLIKYAA
+476 AA
-489 GQWIANE
+489 L
-496 AMLACPIFWIV
+496 LACPITWV
-507 AGILAFI
+507 VLGILAFV

-527 AGTNLTALG
+527 AGTSLTALG
-536 VIVGAVFAAVAFIQN
+536 VIVGAVFAAVAAIQN
-551 IMIWLF
+551 VMIWLL
-557 NRCVDVNEGIANGW
+557 NGCIAVNEGITNGW
-571 NQCVYHMKQAIAKG
+571 NQCVYLMKQAIAKG

-592 MASLNDSVNNAGN
+592 MASLNNSVNNAGN
-605 ALGKAFVTGANI
+605 ALGKAFIDGANI

-623 KLIDLLNKI
+623 KLIDLINKI

-656 QQINSLNRWVGDA
+656 QQIDSLNRWVGDA
-669 PEKIKLERMQYKDI
+669 PEKVKLERMGYKDI
-683 GAEFQKGN
+683 GAAFQKGN

-700 ISNKL
+700 ITDKF

-717 AKDKLGLKDL
+717 AKKKLGLDDL
-727 WDKENPLNNL
+727 WNKQNPLNNL
-737 GGFGGDLGKNV
+737 GGFGGDLGKSA

>member
-32 LERLQRELRNPLDEG
+32 LERLQQRLHNPLNTG
-47 GIQASVKIFDR
+47 GIQAS
-58 MAPALKNMNTSI
+58 
-70 NATAKSLERLQ
+70 Q
-81 QKLNNPINAGNIQ
+81 QSLNN
-94 ASQQNLKNIESIL
+94 IENIL

-124 NNKIRKGSE
+124 NNKIKQGSE
-133 EGSLLVSKLKSL
+133 AGSLLVSKLKSL
-145 AGVYIG
+145 AGIYIG

-215 DAFGSSAEVVKFTEL
+215 DAFGSSAEVIKFTEL

-239 TSASEASAAMYQLT
+239 TSANEASAAMYQLT

-313 DEIEKKFASMPIT
+313 DEIEKKFASMPVT

-356 RFSEIVVSM
+356 RFSEIVVSI

-385 ILNSDFFSDFV
+385 ILNSEFFSNLV
-396 QGITLGTVLIIQGLG
+396 QGFTFCAVVITKSLGSIVNT
-411 GITNAALSVVNVFAQ
+411 ALNIVNIFAQ
-426 NWNIIEPIVY
+426 NWSIIKPIVF
-436 GVVAAI
+436 GVASVFILFRGVLLATKIATIGNVIANVAH
-442 AIYSLALAGMWI
+442 
-454 WEKLVAASK
+454 AASSSLS
-463 FAMMFAQMLLNTK
+463 ALMTNIQAAALMRSNGATLSATIATWGLN
-476 TLAGYAYLIKYAA
+476 AA
-489 GQWIANE
+489 L
-496 AMLACPIFWIV
+496 LACPITWV
-507 AGILAFI
+507 VLGILAFV

-527 AGTNLTALG
+527 AGTSLTALG
-536 VIVGAVFAAVAFIQN
+536 VIVGAVFAAVAAIQN
-551 IMIWLF
+551 VMIWLL
-557 NRCVDVNEGIANGW
+557 NGCIAVNEGITNGW
-571 NQCVYHMKQAIAKG
+571 NQCVYLMKQAIAKG

-592 MASLNDSVNNAGN
+592 MASLNNSVNNAGN
-605 ALGKAFVTGANI
+605 ALGKAFIDGANI

-623 KLIDLLNKI
+623 KLIDLINKI

-656 QQINSLNRWVGDA
+656 QQIDSLNRWVGDA
-669 PEKIKLERMQYKDI
+669 PEKVKLERMGYKDI
-683 GAEFQKGN
+683 GAAFQKGN
-691 ALGTKWQNA
+691 TLGTKWQNA
-700 ISNKL
+700 ITDKF

-717 AKDKLGLKDL
+717 AKKKLGLDDL
-727 WDKENPLNNL
+727 WNKQNPLNNL

-770 YLRDIAEQEVINR
+770 YLRDIAEQETINR

-796 NNISKDADVD
+796 NNISKDTDVD

>member
-1 MATIQTSIKIFDG
+1 MATIQTSIRIFDG

-21 MTTSINTTINS
+21 MTNAINTTINS
-32 LERLQRELRNPLDEG
+32 FDRLQQRLHNSVNTG
-47 GIQASVKIFDR
+47 GIQ
-58 MAPALKNMNTSI
+58 T
-70 NATAKSLERLQ
+70 
-81 QKLNNPINAGNIQ
+81 
-94 ASQQNLKNIESIL
+94 SQQSLNNIESIL

-124 NNKIRKGSE
+124 NNKIKQGSE
-133 EGSLLVSKLKSL
+133 ASSVLVAKLRSI

-151 IRGIESITKA
+151 IKGIESITKT

-202 TAAQVAKLGILAG
+202 TAAQVSKLGILAG
-215 DAFGSSAEVVKFTEL
+215 EAFGSSAEVVKFAEL
-230 MNKAFVIGG
+230 MNKSFVIGG
-239 TSASEASAAMYQLT
+239 TSANEASAAMYQLT

-270 ENAPLLATKIADA
+270 ENAPLLATKIAEA

-326 FSQALTMMKNDAYM
+326 FSQTLTMMKNDAYM

-396 QGITLGTVLIIQGLG
+396 QGITLGAILIINGLG
-411 GITNAALSVVNVFAQ
+411 WVTNAALNVANVFAQ

-436 GVVAAI
+436 GVAAAIGIYTIAAI
-442 AIYSLALAGMWI
+442 ALAVANKVASLSAAWFNFQMTQTVIMHELATGATWMQ
-454 WEKLVAASK
+454 VAA
-463 FAMMFAQMLLNTK
+463 QYGLNAA
-476 TLAGYAYLIKYAA
+476 LYACPLT
-489 GQWIANE
+489 WIA
-496 AMLACPIFWIV
+496 L
-507 AGILAFI
+507 GFI
-514 VVVFVA
+514 AVIAVVFVA
-520 VAAVNKF
+520 VAAINKF
-527 AGTNLTALG
+527 AGTSLTVLG
-536 VIVGAVFAAVAFIQN
+536 VIVGAVFAAVAAIQN
-551 IMIWLF
+551 VMIWLL
-557 NRCVDVNEGIANGW
+557 NGCIAVNEGITNGW
-571 NQCVYHMKQAIAKG
+571 NQCVYLMKQAIAKG

-592 MASLNDSVNNAGN
+592 MASLNDSVNSAGN
-605 ALGKAFVTGANI
+605 ALGKAFIDGANI

-623 KLIDLLNKI
+623 KLVDLLNKI
-632 PGINI
+632 PGVDI

-642 ATFTPVKADNSYIK
+642 ATFTPVKADNSTIK
-656 QQINSLNRWVGDA
+656 KQIADLNKWVGDA

-727 WDKENPLNNL
+727 WDKDNPLNNL

-770 YLRDIAEQEVINR
+770 YLRDIAEQETINR

-796 NNISKDADVD
+796 NNINSEADVD

>member
-32 LERLQRELRNPLDEG
+32 LD
-47 GIQASVKIFDR
+47 
-58 MAPALKNMNTSI
+58 
-70 NATAKSLERLQ
+70 RLQ
-81 QKLNNPINAGNIQ
+81 QRLHNPINAGSIQ
-94 ASQQNLKNIESIL
+94 ASQQSLNNIESIL

-114 GRNTNEQENF
+114 KGNTNEQENF
-124 NNKIRKGSE
+124 NNKIRQGSE
-133 EGSLLVSKLKSL
+133 AGSLLVSKLKSL
-145 AGVYIG
+145 AGIYIG

-176 DGLQTTEQLNKMIY
+176 DGLQTTDQLNKMIY

-239 TSASEASAAMYQLT
+239 TSANEASAAMYQLT

-270 ENAPLLATKIADA
+270 ENAPMLATKIADA
-283 MGKTKDQLKELSS
+283 MGKTKDQLKDLSS
-296 SGAITADV
+296 SGAITADI

-313 DEIEKKFASMPIT
+313 AEIEKKFASMPIT

-340 IFGQT
+340 IFSET

-396 QGITLGTVLIIQGLG
+396 QGITLGAVLIIQGLG

-436 GVVAAI
+436 GVTAAIGIYTIAAI
-442 AIYSLALAGMWI
+442 ALAVANKVASLSAAWFNFQMTQTVIMHELATGATWMQ
-454 WEKLVAASK
+454 VAA
-463 FAMMFAQMLLNTK
+463 QYGLN
-476 TLAGYAYLIKYAA
+476 AA
-489 GQWIANE
+489 
-496 AMLACPIFWIV
+496 LYACPLTWIV
-507 AGILAFI
+507 LGFI
-514 VVVFVA
+514 AVIAVVFVA
-520 VAAVNKF
+520 VAAINKF
-527 AGTNLTALG
+527 AGTSLTVLG
-536 VIVGAVFAAVAFIQN
+536 VIVGAVFAAVAAIQN
-551 IMIWLF
+551 VMIWLL
-557 NRCVDVNEGIANGW
+557 NGCIAVNEAIANGW
-571 NQCVYHMKQAIAKG
+571 NQCVYLMKQAIAKG

-770 YLRDIAEQEVINR
+770 YLRDIAEQETINR

-796 NNISKDADVD
+796 NNISKDTDLD

-821 VSAEGIV
+821 VSAEGVV

>member
-1 MATIQTSIKIFDG
+1 MGKG
-14 MTPAFRN
+14 K
-21 MTTSINTTINS
+21 
-32 LERLQRELRNPLDEG
+32 E
-47 GIQASVKIFDR
+47 
-58 MAPALKNMNTSI
+58 ALK
-70 NATAKSLERLQ
+70 
-81 QKLNNPINAGNIQ
+81 
-94 ASQQNLKNIESIL
+94 
-107 TRIEQKI
+107 
-114 GRNTNEQENF
+114 
-124 NNKIRKGSE
+124 
-133 EGSLLVSKLKSL
+133 
-145 AGVYIG
+145 
-151 IRGIESITKA
+151 
-161 ADTIASTKARLNLMN
+161 D
-176 DGLQTTEQLNKMIY
+176 
-190 LSAQSAR
+190 LSR
-197 ASYAD
+197 
-202 TAAQVAKLGILAG
+202 T
-215 DAFGSSAEVVKFTEL
+215 
-230 MNKAFVIGG
+230 
-239 TSASEASAAMYQLT
+239 
-253 QAMGAGK
+253 
-260 LQGDEFRSIM
+260 
-270 ENAPLLATKIADA
+270 
-283 MGKTKDQLKELSS
+283 
-296 SGAITADV
+296 GAITADV
-304 IRNALFKAS
+304 VRNALFKAS
-313 DEIEKKFASMPIT
+313 AEIEKKFESMPIT
-326 FSQALTMMKNDAYM
+326 FSQALVMMKNDAYM

-396 QGITLGTVLIIQGLG
+396 QGITLGAVLIIQGLG
-411 GITNAALSVVNVFAQ
+411 GITNAALSVVNIFAQ
-426 NWNIIEPIVY
+426 NWSIIAPIVY
-436 GVVAAI
+436 GVIAAIGIYTIATIALAVANKVASLSASWFNFQMTQTVIMHELATGVTWMQVAAQYGLNAALYACPLTWIVLGFIAVIAVVFMVVAAI
-442 AIYSLALAGMWI
+442 
-454 WEKLVAASK
+454 
-463 FAMMFAQMLLNTK
+463 NH
-476 TLAGYAYLIKYAA
+476 
-489 GQWIANE
+489 
-496 AMLACPIFWIV
+496 
-507 AGILAFI
+507 
-514 VVVFVA
+514 
-520 VAAVNKF
+520 F
-527 AGTNLTALG
+527 AGTSLTALG
-536 VIVGAVFAAVAFIQN
+536 VIVGAVFAAVATIQN
-551 IMIWLF
+551 IMIGLLNGCIF
-557 NRCVDVNEGIANGW
+557 VNEAIANGW
-571 NQCVYHMKQAIAKG
+571 NQCVYLMKQAIAKG

-592 MASLNDSVNNAGN
+592 MASLNDSVNSAGN
-605 ALGKAFVTGANI
+605 ALGKAFIDGANI

-632 PGINI
+632 PGIDI

-656 QQINSLNRWVGDA
+656 QQIDSLNRWVGNA
-669 PEKIKLERMQYKDI
+669 PEKITLERMGYKNI
-683 GAEFQKGN
+683 GAAFEKGN

-727 WDKENPLNNL
+727 WDKNKYGLDN
-737 GGFGGDLGKNV
+737 GIGSSDLGKSA

-796 NNISKDADVD
+796 NNINSEADVD

>member
-1 MATIQTSIKIFDG
+1 
-14 MTPAFRN
+14 
-21 MTTSINTTINS
+21 
-32 LERLQRELRNPLDEG
+32 
-47 GIQASVKIFDR
+47 
-58 MAPALKNMNTSI
+58 
-70 NATAKSLERLQ
+70 
-81 QKLNNPINAGNIQ
+81 
-94 ASQQNLKNIESIL
+94 
-107 TRIEQKI
+107 
-114 GRNTNEQENF
+114 
-124 NNKIRKGSE
+124 
-133 EGSLLVSKLKSL
+133 
-145 AGVYIG
+145 
-151 IRGIESITKA
+151 
-161 ADTIASTKARLNLMN
+161 
-176 DGLQTTEQLNKMIY
+176 
-190 LSAQSAR
+190 
-197 ASYAD
+197 YAD

-239 TSASEASAAMYQLT
+239 TSANEASAAMYQLT

-270 ENAPLLATKIADA
+270 ENAPMLATKIADA
-283 MGKTKDQLKELSS
+283 MGKTKDQLKDLSS
-296 SGAITADV
+296 SGAITADI

-313 DEIEKKFASMPIT
+313 AEIEKKFASMPIT

-340 IFGQT
+340 IYSET

-396 QGITLGTVLIIQGLG
+396 QGITLGAVLIIQGLG

-436 GVVAAI
+436 GVTAAIGIYTIAAI
-442 AIYSLALAGMWI
+442 ALAVANKVASLSAAWFNFQMTQTVIMHELATGATWMQ
-454 WEKLVAASK
+454 VAA
-463 FAMMFAQMLLNTK
+463 QYGLN
-476 TLAGYAYLIKYAA
+476 AA
-489 GQWIANE
+489 
-496 AMLACPIFWIV
+496 LYACPLTWIV
-507 AGILAFI
+507 LGFI
-514 VVVFVA
+514 AVIAVVFVA
-520 VAAVNKF
+520 VAAINKF
-527 AGTNLTALG
+527 AGTSLTVLG
-536 VIVGAVFAAVAFIQN
+536 VIVGAVFAAVAAIQN
-551 IMIWLF
+551 VMIWLL
-557 NRCVDVNEGIANGW
+557 NGCIAVNEAIANGW
-571 NQCVYHMKQAIAKG
+571 NQCVYLMKQAIAKG

-727 WDKENPLNNL
+727 WDKDNPLNNL

-770 YLRDIAEQEVINR
+770 YLRDIAEQETINR

-796 NNISKDADVD
+796 NNISKDTDLD

-821 VSAEGIV
+821 VSAEGVV

>member
-32 LERLQRELRNPLDEG
+32 LERLQQRLHNPL
-47 GIQASVKIFDR
+47 
-58 MAPALKNMNTSI
+58 
-70 NATAKSLERLQ
+70 
-81 QKLNNPINAGNIQ
+81 NAGSIQ
-94 ASQQNLKNIESIL
+94 ASQQSLNNIESIL

-124 NNKIRKGSE
+124 NNKIRQGSE
-133 EGSLLVSKLKSL
+133 AGSLLVSKLKSI
-145 AGVYIG
+145 AGIYIG
-151 IRGIESITKA
+151 IKGIESITKA
-161 ADTIASTKARLNLMN
+161 TDTIASTKARLNLMN

-215 DAFGSSAEVVKFTEL
+215 DAFGSSAEVIKFTEL

-239 TSASEASAAMYQLT
+239 TSANEASAAMYQLT

-270 ENAPLLATKIADA
+270 ENAPLLAAKIADA

-313 DEIEKKFASMPIT
+313 NEIEKKFASMPIT

-340 IFGQT
+340 IFSET

-396 QGITLGTVLIIQGLG
+396 QGITLGAVLIIQGLG

-436 GVVAAI
+436 GVAAAIGIYTIAAI
-442 AIYSLALAGMWI
+442 ALAVANKVASLSAAWFNFQMTQTVIMHELATGATWMQ
-454 WEKLVAASK
+454 VAA
-463 FAMMFAQMLLNTK
+463 QYGLN
-476 TLAGYAYLIKYAA
+476 AA
-489 GQWIANE
+489 
-496 AMLACPIFWIV
+496 LYACPLTWIV
-507 AGILAFI
+507 LGFI
-514 VVVFVA
+514 AVIAVVFVA
-520 VAAVNKF
+520 VAAINKF
-527 AGTNLTALG
+527 AGTSLTVLG
-536 VIVGAVFAAVAFIQN
+536 VIVGAVFAAVATIQN
-551 IMIWLF
+551 IMIGLL
-557 NRCVDVNEGIANGW
+557 NGCIAVNEGITNGW
-571 NQCVYHMKQAIAKG
+571 NQCVYLMKQAIAKG

-592 MASLNDSVNNAGN
+592 MASLNNSVNNAGN
-605 ALGKAFVTGANI
+605 ALGKAFIDGANI

-623 KLIDLLNKI
+623 KLIDLINKI

-656 QQINSLNRWVGDA
+656 QQIDSLNKWVGDA
-669 PEKIKLERMQYKDI
+669 PEKIKLDRMGYKDI

-700 ISNKL
+700 ITDKF

-717 AKDKLGLKDL
+717 AKKKLGLDDL
-727 WDKENPLNNL
+727 WDKKYGL
-737 GGFGGDLGKNV
+737 GNGFGSAGLNSPLGDAAKGA

-770 YLRDIAEQEVINR
+770 YLRDIAEQETINR

>member
-1 MATIQTSIKIFDG
+1 MATIQTSIRIFDG
-14 MTPAFRN
+14 MTPAFRH
-21 MTTSINTTINS
+21 MTTAMNIVLSSFEQLQRTSSNAVNANSIIRAREELARAEAGFDR
-32 LERLQRELRNPLDEG
+32 LERQIRESDNQQRKLNEDINKGASSTDRLVGSAKKLAATYLGIRTLGGLGNLSDQMTSTNARLGMINDGQQSDAGLNKMIFQSAERSRASYLD
-47 GIQASVKIFDR
+47 
-58 MAPALKNMNTSI
+58 
-70 NATAKSLERLQ
+70 TAKIVSR
-81 QKLNNPINAGNIQ
+81 IGMNAGK
-94 ASQQNLKNIESIL
+94 AFSS
-107 TRIEQKI
+107 TREI
-114 GRNTNEQENF
+114 
-124 NNKIRKGSE
+124 
-133 EGSLLVSKLKSL
+133 VSF
-145 AGVYIG
+145 A
-151 IRGIESITKA
+151 
-161 ADTIASTKARLNLMN
+161 
-176 DGLQTTEQLNKMIY
+176 EQLNK
-190 LSAQSAR
+190 
-197 ASYAD
+197 
-202 TAAQVAKLGILAG
+202 K
-215 DAFGSSAEVVKFTEL
+215 
-230 MNKAFVIGG
+230 FVIAGAS
-239 TSASEASAAMYQLT
+239 TEEMNSALLQLT
-253 QAMGAGK
+253 QGLGSGVLRGEELNAVFESAPNII
-260 LQGDEFRSIM
+260 QSIADYLNVDIEKIRGM
-270 ENAPLLATKIADA
+270 ASEGMLTADIVKNSLLAAAEQTNAEFEKMPYTFNQIWTSIKNNAVMIFGVIQKKIEQS
-283 MGKTKDQLKELSS
+283 MSS
-296 SGAITADV
+296 KGF
-304 IRNALFKAS
+304 R
-313 DEIEKKFASMPIT
+313 T
-326 FSQALTMMKNDAYM
+326 FIDNFIDSLYVLGNVAYNIFNGIISILGSPAFQSFSNTMIVGISLISQALGWIIT
-340 IFGQT
+340 Q
-345 LGKISGALQSV
+345 AL
-356 RFSEIVVSM
+356 
-365 RNVMI
+365 NV
-370 AISSNIYDT
+370 A
-379 LNIIKN
+379 
-385 ILNSDFFSDFV
+385 
-396 QGITLGTVLIIQGLG
+396 
-411 GITNAALSVVNVFAQ
+411 NVFAQ
-426 NWNIIEPIVY
+426 NWSIIAPIVY
-436 GVVAAI
+436 GVIAAI
-442 AIYSLALAGMWI
+442 AIYSLALAGMWL

-592 MASLNDSVNNAGN
+592 MASLNDSVNSAGN
-605 ALGKAFVTGANI
+605 ALGKAFIDGANI

-623 KLIDLLNKI
+623 KLVDLLNKI
-632 PGINI
+632 PGVDI

-642 ATFTPVKADNSYIK
+642 ATFTPVKADNSTIK
-656 QQINSLNRWVGDA
+656 KQIADLNKWVGDA

-705 KDTFDI
+705 KDKFDI
-711 NKMLED
+711 SKMAED
-717 AKDKLGLKDL
+717 AKKKLGLDDL
-727 WDKENPLNNL
+727 WDKKYGLGDGFGSAGLNSPLNDAAK
-737 GGFGGDLGKNV
+737 GA

-796 NNISKDADVD
+796 NNINSDTDVD